1 MEGLVIETEIAA
13 GSKDK
18 KGEGEGAEG
27 MLASGA
33 GSFRE
38 ILHYLESEAAP
49 GLLGLGVR
57 KLGGVDLKKRVYS
70 AGTTIADSDDRR
82 RAVLLI
88 ISGWVSCGK
97 ELTDG
102 SRTVVDFSLSGDVI
116 TLGSTEWTREVMMA
130 LTPVTLFEFP
140 GAIYENL
147 STFPRRVREFVLKG
161 MARRYARTAEHF
173 VSISRRGAV
182 ERVAHLLLELS
193 HRVGVREN
201 GGTACFSCPLTQ
213 VDLGDAL
220 GLSVVHVNRVL
231 RKLRE
236 AGYVSFRGGVVEFQD
251 RQRLIEMVGF
261 DGSYLALNVE

>member
-1 MEGLVIETEIAA
+1 MLVN
-13 GSKDK
+13 
-18 KGEGEGAEG
+18 
-27 MLASGA
+27 GA
-33 GSFRE
+33 GNFRE
-38 ILHYLESEAAP
+38 ILHYLEAETAT
-49 GLLGLGVR
+49 GLLGLGAR
-57 KLGGVDLKKRVYS
+57 NAGRAGIRKRVYS
-70 AGTTIADSDDRR
+70 GGDRIADSDDPR
-82 RAVLLI
+82 RAVMLV

-102 SRTVVDFSLSGDVI
+102 SRTVVDFSLTGDVI
-116 TLGSTEWTREVMMA
+116 TLGSTEWSREAMTA
-130 LTPVTLFEFP
+130 LTSVTLFEFP

-147 STFPRRVREFVLKG
+147 STFPQHVREFILKG

-236 AGYVSFRGGVVEFQD
+236 GGYVSFRGGVVEFPD
-251 RQRLIEMVGF
+251 RQRLSEMVGF
-261 DGSYLALNVE
+261 DGSYLALNAE